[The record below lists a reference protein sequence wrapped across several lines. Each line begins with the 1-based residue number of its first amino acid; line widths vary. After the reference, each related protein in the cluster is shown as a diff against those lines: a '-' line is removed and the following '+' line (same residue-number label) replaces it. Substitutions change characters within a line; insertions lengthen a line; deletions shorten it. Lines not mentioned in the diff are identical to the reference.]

1 MPREHKKGAP
11 PTPSAP
17 AAHTTVAAIRV
28 SDYVLGGPLPPLPSL
43 PSVHDPSGA
52 HPYRNRASGAEG
64 KPGLMVV
71 KLMKQQQLLQQWW

>member
-11 PTPSAP
+11 PPAP

-52 HPYRNRASGAEG
+52 RPYRNRASGAEG